1 MPLTAPFFYPR
12 PAKEGPRS
20 RLDHKT
26 HVLASRLA
34 ANQVSPVFR
43 PVLAAALLCA
53 LALAGCTDKLSFSSA
68 TLDEPSF
75 SLDPLT
81 GDKDTV
87 FKVDAGAL
95 SEYNVSWDWGDG
107 TASYGGKAEHKY
119 GFTNGVMTVTLIA
132 TDASGKQGIATQQ
145 LTLGTGVNRDPT
157 ASVRA
162 SRTWIEVGKNVTL
175 TATAND
181 PDRDPLT
188 YLWTHARLAQDG
200 AAGGAAQ
207 GSEGGKGGPG
217 GSPGGAPVVL
227 PSAAKT
233 ATVSFDAPGRYLVV
247 VHAKDPKGGDAQA
260 QLFLDVSKHIPSNR
274 FEATFNG
281 TIKAGTGGAGLSDKA
296 WVVSPP
302 APDTE
307 LDAIRHSYTLLY
319 PGQTVIFLTWN
330 DTSTVGAIDL
340 DLELRDQQNET
351 VFKQQAHAVN
361 PASPGPPT
369 PLPPFEFNVTAQD
382 PGTYT
387 IVISGY
393 TGANVTY
400 SALVVSSLKITAEM
414 VRAVE
419 GE

>member
-1 MPLTAPFFYPR
+1 
-12 PAKEGPRS
+12 
-20 RLDHKT
+20 
-26 HVLASRLA
+26 LASRLA
-34 ANQVSPVFR
+34 ANQVSPVSR
-43 PVLAAALLCA
+43 PVLVAALLCA
-53 LALAGCTDKLSFSSA
+53 LALAGCSDKLSFSGAA

-95 SEYNVSWDWGDG
+95 SEYNVTWDWGDG
-107 TASYGGKAEHKY
+107 TFSYGGSAEHKY

-132 TDASGKQGIATQQ
+132 TAADGKQGIATRE
-145 LTLGTGVNRDPT
+145 LTLGTGINRDPT
-157 ASVRA
+157 TSVRA
-162 SRTWIEVGKNVTL
+162 SRTWIEIGKTVTL
-175 TATAND
+175 TASAND

-188 YLWTHARLAQDG
+188 YLWTHAAL
-200 AAGGAAQ
+200 
-207 GSEGGKGGPG
+207 EGDAPA
-217 GSPGGAPVVL
+217 GAPVVL

-233 ATVSFDAPGRYLVV
+233 ATATFDEPGRYLVV
-247 VHAKDPKGGDAQA
+247 VRAKDPKGGEAQA

-274 FEATFNG
+274 FEAQFNG
-281 TIKAGTGGAGLSDKA
+281 IVKAGTGGTGVSDKA

-307 LDAIRHSYTLLY
+307 IDAIRHSYTLLY
-319 PGQTVIFLTWN
+319 PGTTVIFLTWN

-340 DLELRDQQNET
+340 DLELRNEKNET

-361 PASPGPPT
+361 PAAPGPPT
-369 PLPPFEFNVTAQD
+369 PIPPFEFNVTAQD

-393 TGANVTY
+393 TGANITY
-400 SALVVSSLKITAEM
+400 SALVVSSLKFTAEM